1 MANEQDKYVPSWIT
15 GTQNS
20 TAYTPSW
27 INKQPQTEEIVKSE
41 MPTFT
46 EALASSFAEEISFGL
61 YNNPSLDAS
70 ELSSSAK
77 IGKTIGSIGGFFGL
91 SIGASIA
98 TGGFGTLALLGA
110 RANKLQ
116 KVAGAYNTARKA
128 KDVKG
133 MGKAISEAGLGVR
146 GSFINKLNN
155 NNMQKSAI
163 DKFMKL
169 AEVDVAAA
177 RRYAIGREMGKDAF
191 LFGLT
196 GQATLEDDA
205 SFKQRAVAFGQDS
218 ISGALFAAAPV
229 FKFKT
234 AITKNPAFKSLYS
247 SDVSRKTAEL
257 GAYFTSGFTASQP
270 DPETDSV
277 GSRLFSGLIVT
288 GMGGLFGGATLQAS
302 KADMK
307 RALTRIGL
315 TDEKQIDDFAQIAA
329 GVIKKE
335 SAPVLTRQYSGIE
348 FASYDVN
355 GKKTGLF
362 GNVKRVF
369 LNEDNVLSVE
379 YDTLYKN
386 KSVKDQS
393 VVSTFHDFHLK
404 YKRSDT
410 DVLRQIKN
418 NHDKDG
424 KTVSFFKNQAELT
437 NFLNREKY
445 GILTANEP
453 IFQSAAKVPLYG
465 ETRNDM
471 LIRELLGRGYSRKNI
486 MKVEGTYDGIPDGN
500 SFLVKGLKEKDAIEL
515 ASLFGQES
523 VATNK
528 GLLTVSRAK
537 KGTAKLYQRDP
548 ITDEILRDKSGKPI
562 PKMVQKKDSKGALVF
577 DEKGKPV
584 MTDVIAT
591 GEEGYRSGPK
601 QFLIDDISYAPR
613 KKSIIYGNK
622 AKNEYAFTEL
632 TTSDNK
638 KLIFSLDFDFN
649 QGPVSS
655 KFKLGKVTEASQR
668 ANDLYLAKPI
678 KGEAFQSYRKL
689 KELEQNIGIANS
701 NNTLTTHQYLKKS
714 LFNKS
719 SLKQM
724 TDNERRQYGALLTE
738 DDNFMVK
745 GLKEAPLINAEQMPE
760 VSLLETIFNHVLPS
774 SSKFEYLGKKYNVP
788 ALRQLAQ
795 DMKDSRR
802 YNEEI
807 KSTWIITKDNI
818 QRTLDGFQNDID
830 QEKVLRNL
838 QFSIEKGKFGSLIE
852 DMTNT
857 EIKALADITE
867 IHNKYMDDM
876 YDLAKKAG
884 VKQKKLFI
892 NKKTG
897 KVDIKSEPLEKRK
910 DFVSLTVTDEAQ
922 EYFSSSRNQEVRD
935 EFIDRIIN
943 RNSDFIKNGQ
953 YAKYSMNDK
962 RKIASTLLDESLE
975 QSQKKGIFGAQ
986 YARLVDLDAKLYFD
1000 ENGRI
1005 IRGVKDMKLKAGDS
1019 FEGIKIGKVVDIYEM
1034 DYTSNMDRY
1043 ASRIANITSASKYF
1057 GPDGLKIQGD
1067 TFADNFSKRLN
1078 EIKKY
1083 TSSKNYDYFKT
1094 ELEKDMEIILYGDGY
1109 NNIVAPISRFGVS
1122 WTASLGLS
1130 SPVSA
1135 LKNFGLGTVQTTTTF
1150 GEKAVVKTLYK
1161 IMNDP
1166 LYREEMFDAVKQS
1179 GTFTAGERFLETQKI
1194 GAVKWSR
1201 KIQRGLTYGMKKTE
1215 ETNRIFAS
1223 MVGHT
1228 AADDALRALR
1238 GETSGVMLKMQKSE
1252 ARRILE
1258 DVLEVKNIDEAIKR
1272 GSFDDNQLKQIFF
1285 QSHYITQG
1293 LADPT
1298 SVPRIMNMQYT
1309 KPFTLFYRIA
1319 FRVTENVYK
1328 NAYRPL
1334 IDNGNP
1340 APMMRY
1346 VAASTAAGAGLQYLY
1361 HKAYNTE
1368 PEKFAQ
1374 APEVFWNNF
1383 VQGEGLGIF
1392 SAISNTTGRGFEGL
1406 SPAIIQTGLRLG
1418 GSILQ
1423 IAEGAYKTTDA
1434 NTREAGKLLAQDG
1447 LKRLASVPAL
1457 TNALIKSVEGNI
1469 TKETYKE
1476 YENFNR
1482 MRAEY
1487 ERDITNKKSTGSTSS
1502 AEERTLFNRLMKAN
1516 VYSDRDVDK
1525 KVKDFY
1531 AAVGYFQHQFEM
1543 DNFYRTN
1550 PKLAQAKAFDKVLQ
1564 YIKNDARPVTLGRTP
1579 SLGKT
1584 ISDYDDFVSRL
1595 KPEEKKKLK
1604 ELEAIHSR
1612 NTQELLQA
1620 IVKQRNFYLK

>member
-1 MANEQDKYVPSWIT
+1 MANGQDKYVPSWVT
-15 GTQNS
+15 GTQDT

-27 INKQPQTEEIVKSE
+27 TNQQTQDKETVINE

-46 EALASSFAEEISFGL
+46 EALKNSFAEEVTFGF
-61 YNNPSLDAS
+61 YNDPSLDAS
-70 ELSSSAK
+70 ELSSSASM
-77 IGKTIGSIGGFFGL
+77 GKAIGSTIGFFGI
-91 SIGASIA
+91 SIAASIA
-98 TGGFGTLALLGA
+98 TGGFGTLALMGA
-110 RANKLQ
+110 RADKLR
-116 KVAGAYNTARKA
+116 KVAGAYNKARKS
-128 KDVKG
+128 KDVQG
-133 MGKAISEAGLGVR
+133 MAKAVSESGLGVR
-146 GSFINKLNN
+146 GSVINKLNS
-155 NNMQKSAI
+155 NNMQKGAI

-169 AEVDVAAA
+169 AEKDVSAA
-177 RRYAIGREMGKDAF
+177 RRYAIGREMGKDAA
-191 LFGLT
+191 LFGFT
-196 GQATLEDDA
+196 GQLMQEDDA
-205 SFKQRAVAFGQDS
+205 SFKQRAVSFGQDAVA
-218 ISGALFAAAPV
+218 GALFSAAPV

-234 AITKNPAFKSLYS
+234 AIAKNPAMKALYS
-247 SDVSRKTAEL
+247 SGASRKTAEL
-257 GAYFTSGFTASQP
+257 GAYFTSGFISSQP
-270 DPETDSV
+270 DPEQDNIGNRALT
-277 GSRLFSGLIVT
+277 GLVT
-288 GMGGLFGGATLQAS
+288 LGMGGLFGGGTLQGS
-302 KADMK
+302 KSDMK

-315 TDEKQIDDFAQIAA
+315 TDEKQIEDYAQIAA
-329 GVIKKE
+329 GVVKKE
-335 SAPVLTRQYSGIE
+335 AGDVLTKQYSGIE
-348 FASYDVN
+348 FASYDN
-355 GKKTGLF
+355 KGKKTGLF
-362 GNVKRVF
+362 GNVKRIF

-386 KSVKDQS
+386 KNVKDS
-393 VVSTFHDFHLK
+393 GVVSTFHDFHMK
-404 YKRSDT
+404 YKRGDT
-410 DVLRQIKN
+410 DILRQIKN
-418 NHDKDG
+418 NHDEAG
-424 KTVSFFKNQAELT
+424 NAFSFFKNQTALT

-465 ETRNDM
+465 ETRNDI

-500 SFLVKGLKEKDAIEL
+500 SFIVKGLKEKDAIEL

-528 GLLTVSRAK
+528 GLLTVARPK
-537 KGTAKLYQRDP
+537 KGAAMLYERDP
-548 ITDEILRDKSGKPI
+548 ITDDILRDKSGKPI
-562 PKMVQKKDSKGALVF
+562 PKGR
-577 DEKGKPV
+577 
-584 MTDVIAT
+584 
-591 GEEGYRSGPK
+591 GEEGYRSGVE
-601 QFLIDDISYAPR
+601 QFQIDDISYAPR
-613 KKSIIYGNK
+613 KKTIIYGNK
-622 AKNEYAFTEL
+622 AKDQYAYTEL
-632 TTSDNK
+632 TSTDNK
-638 KLIFSLDFDFN
+638 PLIFSLDFDFKKAN
-649 QGPVSS
+649 QVSS
-655 KFKLGKVTEASQR
+655 KFKLGKVTEAAQR
-668 ANDLYLAKPI
+668 AGDI
-678 KGEAFQSYRKL
+678 FVIQQFKGDRKQIYRAL
-689 KELEQNIGIANS
+689 KEAEQNIGIANS
-701 NNTLTTHQYLKKS
+701 NNTLNTHRLLKRS
-714 LFNKS
+714 LFNKN
-719 SLKQM
+719 SLKEM
-724 TDNERRQYGALLTE
+724 TDNEIQQYGALLKE
-738 DDNFMVK
+738 DDNFMLK
-745 GLKEAPLINAEQMPE
+745 AIKEAPTFDAEQMPE
-760 VSLLETIFNHVLPS
+760 ISYLQKAMNFILPS
-774 SSKFEYLGKKYNVP
+774 SSKFEYLGKKFKVP
-788 ALRQLAQ
+788 ALTKLAD
-795 DMKDSRR
+795 DMKEYRR

-807 KSTWIITKDNI
+807 KSSWLIAKNNI
-818 QRTLDGFQNDID
+818 QKTLDGFQNDID

-857 EIKALADITE
+857 EIKALADITQ

-876 YDLAKKAG
+876 YDLASKAG

-892 NKKTG
+892 NKKSG
-897 KVDIKSEPLEKRK
+897 KVDIASEPLEKRK

-943 RNSDFIKNGQ
+943 RNPDFIKKGQ
-953 YAKYSMNDK
+953 YANLSMNEK
-962 RKIASTLLDESLE
+962 RKIANTLLDESLE
-975 QSQKKGIFGAQ
+975 QSQRKGIFGAQ
-986 YARLVDLDAKLYFD
+986 YARLVDLDAKLFFD
-1000 ENGRI
+1000 EDGSL

-1034 DYTSNMDRY
+1034 DYTANMDRY

-1057 GPDGLKIQGD
+1057 GSDGLKIQGD
-1067 TFADNFSKRLN
+1067 TFAENFSSRLK
-1078 EIKKY
+1078 EIKQFS
-1083 TSSKNYDYFKT
+1083 SSKNYQYFKD

-1109 NNIVAPISRFGVS
+1109 NDIVAPISRFGVS

-1161 IMNDP
+1161 VLNDP
-1166 LYREEMFDAVKQS
+1166 LYREEMFDVTRQA
-1179 GTFTAGERFLETQKI
+1179 GTFTGGERFLETQKV

-1215 ETNRIFAS
+1215 EVNRTFSA

-1238 GETSGVMLKMQKSE
+1238 GDTSGVMVKMQKAE

-1258 DVLEVKNIDEAIKR
+1258 DVLEVKDIDKAIKR
-1272 GSFDDNQLKQIFF
+1272 GSFDDNQMKQIFF

-1293 LADPT
+1293 LADAT
-1298 SVPRIMNMQYT
+1298 SVPRFMNKAYF

-1328 NAYRPL
+1328 NAYKPI

-1346 VAASTAAGAGLQYLY
+1346 VAATTAGGAGLQYLY
-1361 HKAYNTE
+1361 HQAYNTE
-1368 PEKFAQ
+1368 PEKFAK

-1383 VQGEGLGIF
+1383 VQGEGLGVL
-1392 SAISNTTGRGFEGL
+1392 SAVANTTGRGFEGM

-1418 GSILQ
+1418 GGILQ

-1434 NTREAGKLLAQDG
+1434 NTREAGKLLAKDG
-1447 LKRLASVPAL
+1447 LKRLASVPAAANL
-1457 TNALIKSVEGNI
+1457 VIKSVEGNI
-1469 TKETYKE
+1469 TKETYKD

-1487 ERDITNKKSTGSTSS
+1487 QRDILNKYSTGSTSA
-1502 AEERTLFNRLMKAN
+1502 AEEKTLFHRLMKAN
-1516 VYSDRDVDK
+1516 VYSDRDMDR

-1543 DNFYRTN
+1543 DNTYRTN
-1550 PKLAQAKAFDKVLQ
+1550 PKLAQAKAFDKVLK
-1564 YIKNDARPVTLGRTP
+1564 YIKNDARPVNLGRTP

-1595 KPEEKKKLK
+1595 NPEEKKKLK
-1604 ELEAIHSR
+1604 ELETIHLR

-1620 IVKQRNFYLK
+1620 VVKQRNFYLK